1 MNPRELLL
9 NSFQVA
15 LDAADPLKIV
25 PAHLPSPPKGK
36 TLVVGAGKAAAA
48 MAQAVEAHWPAEA
61 NLEGIVITRYG
72 HGLPTRK
79 IEVIEAGHPLPDQ
92 HGELATRAILARVQ
106 ALTANDLL
114 LGLFSGGGSS
124 LLSLPIAGISMEE
137 LKDITQQLLLCGAS
151 IQEINMVRK
160 HLSAVL
166 GGRLAAACRAPI
178 HCLIISDVTGDD
190 PTHIAS
196 GPCVPDPSTYV
207 DTLAVIKQ
215 YAINVP
221 PHVMNILQERSQHA
235 GDETPKPDDP
245 IFRNV
250 QNRVIATAH
259 QSLKAAEHFFRTHNI
274 SSLTLGDT
282 VTGETREVAKV
293 YAALAREI
301 RHYGNP
307 FKPPVALISGG
318 ETTVT
323 VKGRGRGGRNA
334 EFLLSLAIAL
344 NRLEQ
349 VYALACDTDGIDG
362 TENNAGAILT
372 PDSLSRARQLGL
384 DPVALLNDND
394 AYTFFEQL
402 DDLIITGPT
411 RTNVNDYRII
421 LVW

>member
-9 NSFQVA
+9 NSFQAA

-48 MAQAVEAHWPAEA
+48 MAQAVEAHWPVEA

-72 HGLPTRK
+72 HGLSTRK
-79 IEVIEAGHPLPDQ
+79 IEVIEAGHPLPDP

-106 ALTANDLL
+106 ALNANDLL

-124 LLSLPIAGISMEE
+124 LLSLPITGVSMGE
-137 LKDITQQLLLCGAS
+137 LKDITRQLLLCGAS
-151 IQEINMVRK
+151 IQEINTVRK

-196 GPCVPDPSTYV
+196 GPCAPDPTTYA
-207 DTLAVIKQ
+207 DALAVIKQ
-215 YAINVP
+215 YAIDVS
-221 PHVMNILQERSQHA
+221 PHVMNILQDRSQHSEE
-235 GDETPKPDDP
+235 ETPKPGDP

-250 QNRVIATAH
+250 KNCVIATAH
-259 QSLKAAEHFFRTHNI
+259 QSLVAAKRFFRTHNI
-274 SSLTLGDT
+274 TPLMLGDT
-282 VTGETREVAKV
+282 VTGEAREVAKV
-293 YAALAREI
+293 YAAVAKEI
-301 RHYGNP
+301 HHYGDP

-323 VKGRGRGGRNA
+323 VKGHGRGGRNT
-334 EFLLSLAIAL
+334 EFLLSLAISL
-344 NRLEQ
+344 NRPEQ
-349 VYALACDTDGIDG
+349 IYALACDTDGIDG
-362 TENNAGAILT
+362 TEQNAGAIIT
-372 PDSLSRARQLGL
+372 PDSLIRAYQLGL
-384 DPVALLNDND
+384 NPNVLLNNND
-394 AYTFFEQL
+394 AYPFFEQL
-402 DDLIITGPT
+402 DDLIITGPI
-411 RTNVNDYRII
+411 RTNVNDYRVI
-421 LVW
+421 LIL